1 MGGDARQT
9 ASGDAGATRKDR
21 GFMPGKVAK
30 IGTFSD
36 WIGLFDEWRKEIGVN
51 RDEIAEFKFDTLYG
65 AIETEE
71 IQFGHFKS
79 RRKWENLRQ
88 IPTQQMRDALLNMIV
103 YQGDTE
109 CASVEQQ
116 RHLFETAPTDWDRR
130 AITRVMIEE
139 MRHGWQ
145 MCALLIEH
153 FGYSGKV
160 EAQKMLERRAFENK
174 RLLGAFNVDVD
185 NWMDFFTYTD
195 FVDRDGKFQLQM
207 LKYSAFAPL
216 GRSMSYMLREE
227 AFHMGTGNDGLR
239 RIVEAGVI
247 PAWLIQKYLNKWISS
262 SYDLFGTDHS
272 SSAHWAYVWGIKGR
286 YDEPKN
292 DRQADLDDLNDYNR
306 HLYRDEVAGLI
317 DRFNSVLKTG
327 EPKLYA
333 PDIKFNRAIGR
344 WAGQKFHAKTGE
356 PLDDKAYEQ
365 HLSEYMPSAE
375 DKKLLLAFV
384 VAKKTHALNAVGVF
398 ENGIIRTTPASE
410 LIYTMADP
418 PNILGATQ
426 CLDMLGVMSLLQSGR
441 VHLGFLGAAEV
452 DRFGNL
458 NSTEVRGPKGLVR
471 LPGSGGACDIASLAQ
486 RFVVLL
492 EHSKKRL
499 PERVLY
505 ITSPGNGEGRGWR
518 KRVGLPQGGPSAVI
532 TTKAVLRFAEN
543 GGAYF

>member
-1 MGGDARQT
+1 
-9 ASGDAGATRKDR
+9 
-21 GFMPGKVAK
+21 MPGKVAK

-36 WIGLFDEWRKEIGVN
+36 WVGLFDEWRKEIGVN

-109 CASVEQQ
+109 FASVEQQ

-239 RIVEAGVI
+239 RIVEAGV
-247 PAWLIQKYLNKWISS
+247 
-262 SYDLFGTDHS
+262 
-272 SSAHWAYVWGIKGR
+272 
-286 YDEPKN
+286 
-292 DRQADLDDLNDYNR
+292 
-306 HLYRDEVAGLI
+306 
-317 DRFNSVLKTG
+317 
-327 EPKLYA
+327 
-333 PDIKFNRAIGR
+333 
-344 WAGQKFHAKTGE
+344 

-365 HLSEYMPSAE
+365 HLSKYMPPAE
-375 DKKLLLAFV
+375 DKKLLLDIIANE
-384 VAKKTHALNAVGVF
+384 KKWIAEKEGARDPF
-398 ENGIIRTTPASE
+398 ETI
-410 LIYTMADP
+410 
-418 PNILGATQ
+418 
-426 CLDMLGVMSLLQSGR
+426 
-441 VHLGFLGAAEV
+441 AEP
-452 DRFGNL
+452 RKSAINL
-458 NSTEVRGPKGLVR
+458 
-471 LPGSGGACDIASLAQ
+471 
-486 RFVVLL
+486 
-492 EHSKKRL
+492 
-499 PERVLY
+499 
-505 ITSPGNGEGRGWR
+505 
-518 KRVGLPQGGPSAVI
+518 
-532 TTKAVLRFAEN
+532 
-543 GGAYF
+543 

>member
-1 MGGDARQT
+1 
-9 ASGDAGATRKDR
+9 
-21 GFMPGKVAK
+21 MPGKVAR

-36 WIGLFDEWRKEIGVN
+36 WVGLFDEWRREIGVN
-51 RDEIAEFKFDTLYG
+51 RDEMAGFKFDTLYG
-65 AIETEE
+65 DIETEE
-71 IQFGHFKS
+71 IQFGAFKG

-88 IPTQQMRDALLNMIV
+88 VPTQQMRDALMNLIV

-109 CASVEQQ
+109 FASVEQQ
-116 RHLFETAPTDWDRR
+116 RHLFEAAPTDWDRR
-130 AITRVMIEE
+130 ALTRVMIEE

-145 MCALLIEH
+145 MCALLLDH

-262 SYDLFGTDHS
+262 SYDLFGTDNS

-292 DRQADLDDLNDYNR
+292 AQDAKLDDLNDYNR
-306 HLYRDEVAGLI
+306 NLYHDEVAGLI
-317 DRFNSVLKTG
+317 ERFNSVLKPG
-327 EPKLYA
+327 EPMLYA

-344 WAGQKFHAKTGE
+344 YARQKFHAKTGE
-356 PLDDKAYEQ
+356 PLDDKAYEE
-365 HLSEYMPSAE
+365 HLKEYMPSAE
-375 DKKLLLAFV
+375 DRKLLLEIIANE
-384 VAKKTHALNAVGVF
+384 KKWIVPKEG
-398 ENGIIRTTPASE
+398 GR
-410 LIYTMADP
+410 DP
-418 PNILGATQ
+418 LATI
-426 CLDMLGVMSLLQSGR
+426 GEPRKS
-441 VHLGFLGAAEV
+441 AN
-452 DRFGNL
+452 NL
-458 NSTEVRGPKGLVR
+458 
-471 LPGSGGACDIASLAQ
+471 
-486 RFVVLL
+486 
-492 EHSKKRL
+492 
-499 PERVLY
+499 
-505 ITSPGNGEGRGWR
+505 
-518 KRVGLPQGGPSAVI
+518 
-532 TTKAVLRFAEN
+532 
-543 GGAYF
+543 

>member
-1 MGGDARQT
+1 
-9 ASGDAGATRKDR
+9 
-21 GFMPGKVAK
+21 MPGKVAR

-36 WIGLFDEWRKEIGVN
+36 WVGLFDEWRREIGVN
-51 RDEIAEFKFDTLYG
+51 RDEMASFKFDTLYG
-65 AIETEE
+65 NIETEE
-71 IQFGHFKS
+71 IQFGAFKG

-88 IPTQQMRDALLNMIV
+88 VPTQQMRDALMNLIV

-109 CASVEQQ
+109 FASVEQQ
-116 RHLFETAPTDWDRR
+116 RHLFEAAPTDWDRR
-130 AITRVMIEE
+130 ALTRVMIEE

-145 MCALLIEH
+145 MCALLLDH

-262 SYDLFGTDHS
+262 SYDLFGTDNS

-292 DRQADLDDLNDYNR
+292 AQDAKLDDLNDYNR
-306 HLYRDEVAGLI
+306 NLYHDEVAGLI
-317 DRFNSVLKTG
+317 ERFNSVLKPG
-327 EPKLYA
+327 EPMLYA

-344 WAGQKFHAKTGE
+344 YARQKFHAKTGE
-356 PLDDKAYEQ
+356 PLDDKAYEE
-365 HLSEYMPSAE
+365 HLKEYMPSAE
-375 DKKLLLAFV
+375 DRKLLLEIIANE
-384 VAKKTHALNAVGVF
+384 KKWIVPKEG
-398 ENGIIRTTPASE
+398 GR
-410 LIYTMADP
+410 DP
-418 PNILGATQ
+418 LATI
-426 CLDMLGVMSLLQSGR
+426 
-441 VHLGFLGAAEV
+441 AEP
-452 DRFGNL
+452 RKSAINL
-458 NSTEVRGPKGLVR
+458 
-471 LPGSGGACDIASLAQ
+471 
-486 RFVVLL
+486 
-492 EHSKKRL
+492 
-499 PERVLY
+499 
-505 ITSPGNGEGRGWR
+505 
-518 KRVGLPQGGPSAVI
+518 
-532 TTKAVLRFAEN
+532 
-543 GGAYF
+543 